1 MMGKQEAASILKKI
15 RRSDGYFVQKAKLE
29 FALELKRVMDRLEVS
44 NSEMADRLGVS
55 RPMVTKLLRGD
66 ANLTIETM
74 VKLCR
79 RLEGNLYI
87 RIVRNGCS
95 ARLFEIVKAANL
107 RAHAPAAGA
116 VVKGHFGMANNWYVA
131 ANDTQQP
138 EDTDEAKPVAA

>member
-1 MMGKQEAASILKKI
+1 MSKQEAGGILKKI
-15 RRSDGYFVQKAKLE
+15 RRSDQYFVQKAKLE

-79 RLEGNLYI
+79 RIEGNLYI

-95 ARLFEIVKAANL
+95 AQLFEIVKAANL
-107 RAHAPAAGA
+107 RSHAPTAGA
-116 VVKGHFGMANNWYVA
+116 AVKGSHLGMANSWYVA

-138 EDTDEAKPVAA
+138 EGSDENQPVAA